1 MKKIYTTALLLATV
15 IFCNAQSWELKV
27 NAGGNTTFVSGIWG
41 HGTYGDFTPIVPGLY
56 NIGNSKNPPSVGI
69 FLTDNVSEYNMIGF
83 YSDVELKRLLSNN
96 WSFSVSVG
104 INKTNFTYDVG
115 INSRI
120 SPIDS
125 IKMKDI
131 DGDFGDTKLLHISSR
146 FLNVTKSFSNL
157 SLSAGPVFNFLVH
170 DNGRGKIY
178 YHDNGDNTVNYITS
192 PLYKPNKILYG
203 GNLAISYKLAQSL
216 ELKAGTQ
223 YFFNSVYKNG
233 ENKDNDGKDVK
244 VNPFQINLGL
254 SYSIMKF

>member
-27 NAGGNTTFVSGIWG
+27 NAGGNTTFVDGIVGNIYSGRANGRLPWE
-41 HGTYGDFTPIVPGLY
+41 YLDP
-56 NIGNSKNPPSVGI
+56 GNSFIGQIMTDQTSVS
-69 FLTDNVSEYNMIGF
+69 NKIGF
-83 YSDVELKRLLSNN
+83 YTDVELVRHLRKS
-96 WSFSVSVG
+96 WSVSVSAG
-104 INKTNFTYDVG
+104 INKTNYSYDIPLTGTSDTV
-115 INSRI
+115 SMK
-120 SPIDS
+120 SID
-125 IKMKDI
+125 KK
-131 DGDFGDTKLLHISSR
+131 FGDTKLLYVSSR
-146 FLNVTKSFSNL
+146 FLNVTKSFSQL
-157 SLSAGPVFNFLVH
+157 SLSAGPVFNFLVR

-223 YFFNSVYKNG
+223 YFFNSVYKKG
-233 ENKDNDGKDVK
+233 ENKDIDGKDVK

-254 SYSIMKF
+254 SYSILKF